1 MPSAF
6 TPNQDG
12 LNDEFRFKSPG
23 VVSDFSMQVYNRLGQ
38 LLFTTSNAGKGWD
51 GTWHGVKQATGSYVW
66 KMHYKNANSEA
77 KKFKGM
83 VLLIR

>member
-12 LNDEFRFKSPG
+12 LNDEFRFKIPAA
-23 VVSDFSMQVYNRLGQ
+23 VTNFSMQAYNRLGQ

-51 GTWHGVKQATGSYVW
+51 GTWHGVKQATGTYVW
-66 KMHYKNANSEA
+66 KMQYENTNGEANN
-77 KKFKGM
+77 FKGTI
-83 VLLIR
+83 LLIR